1 MKNWKSEDKNVML
14 RQLNNGAL
22 PESSLSQIKLD
33 EKKRR
38 KLRRHIHAMLT
49 VVGGPSEEGKWSD
62 SYLNSSEDSDSD
74 QGDADIDSACASIT
88 ATRASV
94 PDLATTLDSFSIEKE
109 QMRTFRA
116 NMASLPS
123 RLVLAGVGA
132 GFSTPP
138 LSVYSTF
145 NIDGDAGLKRI
156 NVILRSIRVLFSE
169 RTLFDQPDGGP
180 TTKFWDDIGYAI
192 YLLKVSSP
200 ARAWP
205 ALDKACNSVSSLDF
219 DPTYWVQAM
228 LTLLSPVNTKHCPEL
243 RKELLRY
250 VGNLVEVKHS
260 GTHPV
265 ATVAQCLLDDEQ
277 SRETSERS
285 LRYML
290 ELLNSKLGPCH
301 ALSVK
306 VHTELVQ
313 LLRRDGDLPAAHRIG
328 QQVLRVIQS
337 GRGITSLEARK
348 AARVLE
354 HVLMDSAEWNKALQL
369 CFFIVGQD
377 ETTSTV
383 VEPSYTDEC
392 DIYTMEDISKIYG
405 ALGNVASSVVWLEK
419 AIAVAWD
426 IRPVDWIGTE
436 HIVDKLDSILRQCG
450 RSDEA
455 DVWRTCSSSYVMV

>member
-1 MKNWKSEDKNVML
+1 MKNWKSEDKNAML
-14 RQLNNGAL
+14 RQLNNGAI
-22 PESSLSQIKLD
+22 PESSLIQIKLD
-33 EKKRR
+33 EKKCR

-49 VVGGPSEEGKWSD
+49 DVGGPSGEDKWSD
-62 SYLNSSEDSDSD
+62 SYLSSPEDSDLD
-74 QGDADIDSACASIT
+74 QGDADIDCACASVT

-109 QMRTFRA
+109 HMRT
-116 NMASLPS
+116 S
-123 RLVLAGVGA
+123 RLVLAGVGTR
-132 GFSTPP
+132 FSTPP

-145 NIDGDAGLKRI
+145 NIDGDAGLKTMD
-156 NVILRSIRVLFSE
+156 VILRTIHVQFSE
-169 RTLFDQPDGGP
+169 RALSDQPAGGP
-180 TTKFWDDIGYAI
+180 TTKFWGDIGYAI

-205 ALDKACNSVSSLDF
+205 TLDKACNSVSSLDF
-219 DPTYWVQAM
+219 DSTYWIQAM

-250 VGNLVEVKHS
+250 VGNLVEVKHG

-265 ATVAQCLLDDEQ
+265 ATVAQCLIDDEQ

-328 QQVLRVIQS
+328 QQVLGVIQS

-377 ETTSTV
+377 EATSTV

-392 DIYTMEDISKIYG
+392 AIYTMEDISKIYG